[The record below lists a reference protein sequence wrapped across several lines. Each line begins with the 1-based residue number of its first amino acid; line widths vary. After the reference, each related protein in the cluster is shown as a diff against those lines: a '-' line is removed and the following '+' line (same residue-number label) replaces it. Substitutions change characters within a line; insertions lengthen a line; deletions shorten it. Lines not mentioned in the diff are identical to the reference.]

1 MTPKSQKWMQLPRSI
16 AIGHGII
23 ADTGRMCTELKL
35 GRHAIIV
42 TGRKTRE
49 IAGESVSDILSN
61 DGFATNTTIVT
72 NADQENIDSTI
83 TAAEN
88 ASFLVGVGGGT
99 VIDVAKLAS
108 TMLDIPFLSVPT
120 AAAHDGIASM
130 RASIARDGDTVSVPA
145 QAPLGIIADTEIIAR
160 APYRFLASG
169 CGDLI
174 SNYTAVLDWELAHRL
189 RNAPYSEYAAT
200 LSRMTAQI
208 VMDRAET
215 IKPELEESARLVIK
229 ALVSSGVAMSIAGS
243 SMPASGSEH
252 KFSHALDR
260 IAPEPA
266 LHGEQCGVGTIMM
279 MYLHGGNWQQIRA
292 ALRTIGAPTTAAE
305 LGIPDR
311 CIIDA
316 LVHASEIRPE
326 RYTILGAGLTKDAAV
341 NVSKVTGVCMSARLS
356 A

>member
-1 MTPKSQKWMQLPRSI
+1 
-16 AIGHGII
+16 
-23 ADTGRMCTELKL
+23 
-35 GRHAIIV
+35 
-42 TGRKTRE
+42 
-49 IAGESVSDILSN
+49 
-61 DGFATNTTIVT
+61 
-72 NADQENIDSTI
+72 NIDSTI

-88 ASFLVGVGGGT
+88 TSFLVGVGGGT

-160 APYRFLASG
+160 APHRFLASG
-169 CGDLI
+169 CGDLV

-279 MYLHGGNWQQIRA
+279 MYLHGGNWQQIRD
-292 ALRTIGAPTTAAE
+292 ALRTVGAPTTATE

-326 RYTILGAGLTKDAAV
+326 RYTILGAGLTEDAAM
-341 NVSKVTGVCMSARLS
+341 NVAKITGVVW
-356 A
+356 

>member
-16 AIGHGII
+16 AIGHGMI
-23 ADTGRMCTELKL
+23 ADTARMCTELKL
-35 GRHAIIV
+35 GQNAVIV

-49 IAGESVSDILSN
+49 IAGKSISNILTSGGFTTDI
-61 DGFATNTTIVT
+61 TIVT
-72 NADQENIDSTI
+72 NADQENIDNTI
-83 TAAEN
+83 TTAEN
-88 ASFLVGVGGGT
+88 AAFLIGVGGGT

-145 QAPLGIIADTEIIAR
+145 QAPLGIIADTEIIAH
-160 APYRFLASG
+160 APHRFLAAG
-169 CGDLI
+169 CGDII
-174 SNYTAVLDWELAHRL
+174 SNYTAILDWQLAHRL
-189 RNAPYSEYAAT
+189 RNTPYSEYAAT

-266 LHGEQCGVGTIMM
+266 LHGEQCGVGTILM
-279 MYLHGGNWQQIRA
+279 MYLHGGNWQQIRD
-292 ALRTIGAPTTAAE
+292 ALRKIGAPVNAHE
-305 LGIPDR
+305 LNIPDQY
-311 CIIDA
+311 IIDA
-316 LVHASEIRPE
+316 LVHAHEIRPE
-326 RYTILGAGLTKDAAV
+326 RYTILGAGLNKEAAE
-341 NVSKVTGVCMSARLS
+341 NVARITGVVG
-356 A
+356 

>member
-16 AIGHGII
+16 AIGHGMI
-23 ADTGRMCTELKL
+23 ADTARMCTELKL
-35 GRHAIIV
+35 GKRAIIV

-49 IAGESVSDILSN
+49 IAGESVSDILAS
-61 DGFATNTTIVT
+61 DGFATDIEIVT
-72 NADQENIDSTI
+72 NADQKNIDSVIET
-83 TAAEN
+83 AEN

-120 AAAHDGIASM
+120 AASHDGIASM
-130 RASIARDGDTVSVPA
+130 RASIARDGDTVSAPA
-145 QAPLGIIADTEIIAR
+145 QAPLGIIADTEIIAH
-160 APYRFLASG
+160 APHRFLASG
-169 CGDLI
+169 CGDII
-174 SNYTAVLDWELAHRL
+174 SNYTAILDWQLAHRL
-189 RNAPYSEYAAT
+189 RNTPYSEYAAT

-252 KFSHALDR
+252 KLSHALDR
-260 IAPEPA
+260 IAPKPA

-279 MYLHGGNWQQIRA
+279 MYLHGGDWRQIRD
-292 ALRTIGAPTTAAE
+292 ALRRIGAPTTAAK
-305 LGIPDR
+305 LGVPDS
-311 CIIDA
+311 CVIEA
-316 LVHASEIRPE
+316 LVHAHEVRPE
-326 RYTILGAGLTKDAAV
+326 RYTILGAGLNKEAAE
-341 NVSKVTGVCMSARLS
+341 NVARITGVVD
-356 A
+356 

>member
-1 MTPKSQKWMQLPRSI
+1 MQLPRSI
-16 AIGHGII
+16 AIGHGMI
-23 ADTGRMCTELKL
+23 ADIARMCTELKL
-35 GRHAIIV
+35 GQSATIV

-49 IAGESVSDILSN
+49 IAGESVSDTLTSS
-61 DGFATNTTIVT
+61 GFATDIAIVT
-72 NADQENIDSTI
+72 NADQENIDNMI
-83 TAAEN
+83 TAAEST
-88 ASFLVGVGGGT
+88 SFLVGVGGGT

-145 QAPLGIIADTEIIAR
+145 QAPLGIIADTEIIAQ
-160 APYRFLASG
+160 APHRFLAAG
-169 CGDLI
+169 CGDII
-174 SNYTAVLDWELAHRL
+174 SNYTAILDWQLAHRL
-189 RNAPYSEYAAT
+189 RNTPYSEYAAT

-266 LHGEQCGVGTIMM
+266 LHGEQCGVGTILM
-279 MYLHGGNWQQIRA
+279 MYLHGGNWQQIRD
-292 ALRTIGAPTTAAE
+292 ALRRIGAPVNARE

-316 LVHASEIRPE
+316 LVHAHEVRPE
-326 RYTILGAGLTKDAAV
+326 RYTILGAGLNAEAAE
-341 NVSKVTGVCMSARLS
+341 NVARITGVVG
-356 A
+356 

>member
-35 GRHAIIV
+35 GRRALIV

-49 IAGESVSDILSN
+49 IAGESVSEILAS
-61 DGFATNTTIVT
+61 DGFATDIAIVT
-72 NADQENIDSTI
+72 NADQENIESVIET
-83 TAAEN
+83 AEN
-88 ASFLVGVGGGT
+88 TSFLVGVGGGT

-145 QAPLGIIADTEIIAR
+145 QAPLGIIADTEIIAH
-160 APYRFLASG
+160 APYRFLAAG

-174 SNYTAVLDWELAHRL
+174 SNYTAILDWQLAHRL
-189 RNAPYSEYAAT
+189 RNTPYSEYAAT

-260 IAPEPA
+260 IAPKPA

-279 MYLHGGNWQQIRA
+279 MYLHGGDWQQIRD
-292 ALRTIGAPTTAAE
+292 ALHRIGAPTTAAK
-305 LGIPDR
+305 LGVLDR
-311 CIIDA
+311 CVIDA
-316 LVHASEIRPE
+316 LVHAHEVRPE
-326 RYTILGAGLTKDAAV
+326 RYTILGAGLNREAAE
-341 NVSKVTGVCMSARLS
+341 NVARITGVVD
-356 A
+356 

>member
-1 MTPKSQKWMQLPRSI
+1 MTPKSQKWMQLPRNI
-16 AIGHGII
+16 AIGHGAI
-23 ADTGRMCTELKL
+23 ADTARMCTELKL
-35 GRHAIIV
+35 GKHAIIV
-42 TGRKTRE
+42 TGRTTRA
-49 IAGESVSDILSN
+49 IAGESVSDILAS
-61 DGFATNTTIVT
+61 DGFQTDIAIVT
-72 NADQENIDSTI
+72 NADQANIDATVK
-83 TAAEN
+83 TARD

-108 TMLDIPFLSVPT
+108 TLLDIPFLSVPT

-160 APYRFLASG
+160 APYRSLASG

-174 SNYTAVLDWELAHRL
+174 SNYTAILDWQLAHRL
-189 RNAPYSEYAAT
+189 RNTPYSEYAAT

-260 IAPEPA
+260 LAPKPA
-266 LHGEQCGVGTIMM
+266 MHGEQCGVGTIMM
-279 MYLHGGNWQQIRA
+279 MYLHGGNWQRIRD
-292 ALRTIGAPTTAAE
+292 ALRTIGAPTTACE

-311 CIIDA
+311 CVVDA
-316 LVHASEIRPE
+316 LVHAARVRPE
-326 RYTILGAGLTKDAAV
+326 RYTILGAGLTRDAAE
-341 NVSKVTGVCMSARLS
+341 NVARITGVIGVC
-356 A
+356 

>member
-23 ADTGRMCTELKL
+23 ADTARMCTELKL
-35 GRHAIIV
+35 GKRALVV

-49 IAGESVSDILSN
+49 IAGDAIADILSN
-61 DGFATNTTIVT
+61 DGFATDIAIVT
-72 NADQENIDSTI
+72 NADQENIDSVI

-88 ASFLVGVGGGT
+88 DSFLLGVGGGT

-120 AAAHDGIASM
+120 AASHDGIASM
-130 RASIARDGDTVSVPA
+130 RASIARNGDTVSVPA

-208 VMDRAET
+208 VMDAAET

-305 LGIPDR
+305 LEIPDR

-326 RYTILGAGLTKDAAV
+326 RYTILGAGLTEDAAV
-341 NVSKVTGVCMSARLS
+341 NVARITGVVL
-356 A
+356 

>member
-1 MTPKSQKWMQLPRSI
+1 MQLPRSI
-16 AIGHGII
+16 AIGHGMI
-23 ADTGRMCTELKL
+23 ADTASLCTELKL
-35 GRHAIIV
+35 GRRALIV

-49 IAGESVSDILSN
+49 IAGESVSDILAK
-61 DGFATNTTIVT
+61 DGFATDIAIVT
-72 NADQENIDSTI
+72 NADQENIDNTI
-83 TAAEN
+83 TAAEGT
-88 ASFLVGVGGGT
+88 AFLVGVGGGT

-145 QAPLGIIADTEIIAR
+145 QAPLGIIADTEIIAQ
-160 APYRFLASG
+160 APHRFLAAG
-169 CGDLI
+169 CGDII
-174 SNYTAVLDWELAHRL
+174 SNYTAILDWQLAHRL
-189 RNAPYSEYAAT
+189 RNTPYSEYAAT

-266 LHGEQCGVGTIMM
+266 LHGEQCGVGTILM
-279 MYLHGGNWQQIRA
+279 MYLHGGNWQQIRD
-292 ALRTIGAPTTAAE
+292 ALRRVGAPVNARE
-305 LGIPDR
+305 LGIPDQ

-316 LVHASEIRPE
+316 LVHAHEVRPE
-326 RYTILGAGLTKDAAV
+326 RYTILGAGLNAEAAE
-341 NVSKVTGVCMSARLS
+341 NVARITGVVG
-356 A
+356 

>member
-16 AIGHGII
+16 AIGHGMI
-23 ADTGRMCTELKL
+23 ADTARMCTELKL
-35 GRHAIIV
+35 GQSAIIV
-42 TGRKTRE
+42 TGRKTRK
-49 IAGESVSDILSN
+49 IAGEAVSDILAS
-61 DGFATNTTIVT
+61 DGFSTDIAIVT
-72 NADQENIDSTI
+72 NADQENIDRVI
-83 TAAEN
+83 DTARDVF
-88 ASFLVGVGGGT
+88 FLVGVGGGT

-120 AAAHDGIASM
+120 AASHDGIASM

-189 RNAPYSEYAAT
+189 RNVPYSEYAAA

-208 VMDRAET
+208 IMDRAET

-266 LHGEQCGVGTIMM
+266 MHGEQCGVGTIQM
-279 MYLHGGNWQQIRA
+279 MYLHGGNWQQIRD
-292 ALRTIGAPTTAAE
+292 ALQRIGAPVDACG
-305 LGIPDR
+305 LGISDQ
-311 CIIDA
+311 CIIEA
-316 LVHASEIRPE
+316 LVHAAEIRPE
-326 RYTILGAGLTKDAAV
+326 RYTILGAGLNEEAAE
-341 NVSKVTGVCMSARLS
+341 NVARITGVVG
-356 A
+356 

>member
-16 AIGHGII
+16 AIGHGMI
-23 ADTGRMCTELKL
+23 ADTARMCTELKL
-35 GRHAIIV
+35 GQSAIIV
-42 TGRKTRE
+42 TGRKTRK
-49 IAGESVSDILSN
+49 IAGEAVSDILAS
-61 DGFATNTTIVT
+61 DGFSTDIAIVT
-72 NADQENIDSTI
+72 NADQENIDRVI
-83 TAAEN
+83 DTARDVF
-88 ASFLVGVGGGT
+88 FLVGVGGGT

-120 AAAHDGIASM
+120 AASHDGIASM

-160 APYRFLASG
+160 APHRFLASG

-189 RNAPYSEYAAT
+189 RNVPYSEYAAA

-208 VMDRAET
+208 IMDRAET

-266 LHGEQCGVGTIMM
+266 MHGEQCGVGTILM
-279 MYLHGGNWQQIRA
+279 MYLHGGNWQQIRD
-292 ALRTIGAPTTAAE
+292 ALQRIGAPVDACG
-305 LGIPDR
+305 LGIPDQ
-311 CIIDA
+311 CIIEA
-316 LVHASEIRPE
+316 LVHAAEIRPE
-326 RYTILGAGLTKDAAV
+326 RYTILGTGLNEEAAR
-341 NVSKVTGVCMSARLS
+341 NVARITGVVG
-356 A
+356 

>member
-1 MTPKSQKWMQLPRSI
+1 MTPKSQKWMQLPRNI
-16 AIGHGII
+16 AIGHGAI
-23 ADTGRMCTELKL
+23 ADTARMCTELKL
-35 GRHAIIV
+35 GKHTIIV
-42 TGRKTRE
+42 TGRTTRE
-49 IAGESVSDILSN
+49 IAGESVSDILASN
-61 DGFATNTTIVT
+61 GFQTDIAIVT
-72 NADQENIDSTI
+72 NADQANIDATVK
-83 TAAEN
+83 TARD

-108 TMLDIPFLSVPT
+108 TLLDIPFLSVPT

-174 SNYTAVLDWELAHRL
+174 SNYTAILDWQLAHRL

-229 ALVSSGVAMSIAGS
+229 ALVSSGVATSIAGS
-243 SMPASGSEH
+243 PMLASGSEH
-252 KFSHALDR
+252 KCSHALDR
-260 IAPEPA
+260 LAPKPA
-266 LHGEQCGVGTIMM
+266 MHGEQCGVGTIMM
-279 MYLHGGNWQQIRA
+279 MYLHGGNWQRIRD
-292 ALRTIGAPTTAAE
+292 ALRTIGAPTTACE

-311 CIIDA
+311 CVVDA
-316 LVHASEIRPE
+316 LVHAARVRPE
-326 RYTILGAGLTKDAAV
+326 RYTILGAGLTRDAAE
-341 NVSKVTGVCMSARLS
+341 NVARITGVIGVC
-356 A
+356 

>member
-23 ADTGRMCTELKL
+23 ADTARMCTELKL
-35 GRHAIIV
+35 GKRAIVV

-49 IAGESVSDILSN
+49 IAGDAVADILSN
-61 DGFATNTTIVT
+61 DGFATDIAIVT
-72 NADQENIDSTI
+72 NADQENIDSVI
-83 TAAEN
+83 IAAEN

-120 AAAHDGIASM
+120 AASM

-215 IKPELEESARLVIK
+215 IKPER
-229 ALVSSGVAMSIAGS
+229 
-243 SMPASGSEH
+243 
-252 KFSHALDR
+252 
-260 IAPEPA
+260 
-266 LHGEQCGVGTIMM
+266 
-279 MYLHGGNWQQIRA
+279 
-292 ALRTIGAPTTAAE
+292 RTV
-305 LGIPDR
+305 D
-311 CIIDA
+311 
-316 LVHASEIRPE
+316 
-326 RYTILGAGLTKDAAV
+326 
-341 NVSKVTGVCMSARLS
+341 GVCGCTRASMLERLKDQKIGQKS
-356 A
+356 MTIICTVFPSGR

>member
-1 MTPKSQKWMQLPRSI
+1 MTQKSQKWMQLPRSI
-16 AIGHGII
+16 AIGHGMI
-23 ADTGRMCTELKL
+23 ADTASLCTELKL
-35 GRHAIIV
+35 GRRALIV

-49 IAGESVSDILSN
+49 IAGESVSDILAK
-61 DGFATNTTIVT
+61 DGFATDIAIVT
-72 NADQENIDSTI
+72 NADQENIDNTI
-83 TAAEN
+83 TAAEGT
-88 ASFLVGVGGGT
+88 AFLVGVGGGT

-145 QAPLGIIADTEIIAR
+145 QAPLGIIADTEIIAQ
-160 APYRFLASG
+160 APHRFLAAG
-169 CGDLI
+169 CGDII
-174 SNYTAVLDWELAHRL
+174 SNYTAILDWQLAHRL
-189 RNAPYSEYAAT
+189 RNTPYSEYAAT

-266 LHGEQCGVGTIMM
+266 LHGEQCGVGTILM
-279 MYLHGGNWQQIRA
+279 MYLHGGNWQQIRD
-292 ALRTIGAPTTAAE
+292 ALRRVGAPVNARE
-305 LGIPDR
+305 LGIPDQ

-316 LVHASEIRPE
+316 LVHAHEVRPE
-326 RYTILGAGLTKDAAV
+326 RYTILGAGLNAEAAE
-341 NVSKVTGVCMSARLS
+341 NVARITGVVG
-356 A
+356 